1 VERIIIVVLLFW
13 VNIGLAQKIEHFSLF
28 TDRDVYSSGETIL
41 FHVYLPS
48 GEGSSL
54 INVNLLNTNGKIISS
69 VNKKIAN
76 DQINGFIYIPD
87 SLKSGTY
94 LLAAT
99 SRVNPIITFRE
110 VVICNQFT
118 GITELGTILRATGTI
133 PIIEKQAQLRVT
145 GLEKSYKARS
155 NAEVLF
161 NIPSELLSRINDGL
175 MVSVAEFIPG
185 VSLNSFSRKI
195 KSSDDKIIENRGIVY
210 DGFLK
215 DSDTGAAFSN
225 GYVYLS
231 VPDSIPVLQYFITGE
246 NGRFHFRL
254 DDYYGKIPVVIQAFD
269 PGKKRLVKIVPDRL
283 DSITDYLPSFEAG
296 PVPEELM
303 KVLGST
309 IEATTLRKIFDYH
322 EVLVTVPP
330 ARQKSDYSFYGVPTE
345 IVFPALFMDL
355 PDFTEVSRELL
366 PGVKFR
372 AYNRIPTLQILNPG
386 TLNYFIDPPLVLL
399 NGVPVQDL
407 NVIKN
412 LGSKEID
419 RIEVCRRER
428 FFGDLVFPGVI
439 AIFSSKQ
446 VNKLLL
452 ESDELIKISLEAM
465 QPDAILNI
473 PKTSVQ
479 NEPDLRKVLLWNP
492 YIKPQEMTKIDFVT
506 SDIKGSYKISIRGM
520 TKDGEVICHEQIFE
534 VN

>member
-1 VERIIIVVLLFW
+1 
-13 VNIGLAQKIEHFSLF
+13 
-28 TDRDVYSSGETIL
+28 
-41 FHVYLPS
+41 
-48 GEGSSL
+48 
-54 INVNLLNTNGKIISS
+54 
-69 VNKKIAN
+69 
-76 DQINGFIYIPD
+76 
-87 SLKSGTY
+87 
-94 LLAAT
+94 
-99 SRVNPIITFRE
+99 
-110 VVICNQFT
+110 
-118 GITELGTILRATGTI
+118 
-133 PIIEKQAQLRVT
+133 
-145 GLEKSYKARS
+145 
-155 NAEVLF
+155 
-161 NIPSELLSRINDGL
+161 
-175 MVSVAEFIPG
+175 
-185 VSLNSFSRKI
+185 
-195 KSSDDKIIENRGIVY
+195 
-210 DGFLK
+210 
-215 DSDTGAAFSN
+215 
-225 GYVYLS
+225 
-231 VPDSIPVLQYFITGE
+231 
-246 NGRFHFRL
+246 
-254 DDYYGKIPVVIQAFD
+254 
-269 PGKKRLVKIVPDRL
+269 
-283 DSITDYLPSFEAG
+283 
-296 PVPEELM
+296 
-303 KVLGST
+303 
-309 IEATTLRKIFDYH
+309 
-322 EVLVTVPP
+322 
-330 ARQKSDYSFYGVPTE
+330 
-345 IVFPALFMDL
+345 MDL